1 LRFIAKRG
9 DRYGEIMQIAFYT
22 QNDHLFREID
32 KAFEEDGNYRCI
44 RFTSE
49 LPLIRFLERHD
60 AALVLF
66 DSGRS
71 VAAGRGVLSWRACH
85 FRRDLPV
92 MMIGQSWDTDSII
105 EALDAGVDE
114 IAVGTPSAKEVL
126 ARARRTIA
134 KNGGGTN
141 SDSRISLGEYT
152 IDRSTSA
159 ISINGQHIK
168 LTARELTLAWLL
180 FANAGTLLT
189 REQIARAVW
198 GKEAIIASRSIE
210 QHIYKL
216 RSKLSLGEHS
226 NLQLKTVYSIGY
238 VFDLV
243 RTRPA
248 TVASARIGE
257 AVVAHP
263 F

>member
-1 LRFIAKRG
+1 
-9 DRYGEIMQIAFYT
+9 MQIALYT
-22 QNDHLFREID
+22 QNDQLFREID
-32 KAFEEDGNYRCI
+32 KAFEEDGSYRCI

-66 DSGRS
+66 DAGRS
-71 VAAGRGVLSWRACH
+71 CVAGRGLLSWRACH

-92 MMIGQSWDTDSII
+92 MMIGQSWDSDSII

-114 IAVGTPSAKEVL
+114 IAVNAPCAKEVL

-134 KNGGGTN
+134 KSGRGSN
-141 SDSRISLGEYT
+141 SDSRISLGDYT

-159 ISINGQHIK
+159 ISVNGKQIK

-198 GKEAIIASRSIE
+198 GKEAVIASRSIE

-216 RSKLSLGEHS
+216 RSKLSLDEHS

-243 RTRPA
+243 RPQPA
-248 TVASARIGE
+248 PPPAMRHDHPVALHAAA
-257 AVVAHP
+257 AVHSY
-263 F
+263 

>member
-1 LRFIAKRG
+1 
-9 DRYGEIMQIAFYT
+9 MQIAFYT

-32 KAFEEDGNYRCI
+32 KAFDEDGVYQCV

-66 DSGRS
+66 DAGRTCAS
-71 VAAGRGVLSWRACH
+71 GRGVLSWRACH

-114 IAVGTPSAKEVL
+114 IAVNTPCTKEVL

-134 KNGGGTN
+134 KSGGGAK

-159 ISINGQHIK
+159 ISISGHQIK

-180 FANAGTLLT
+180 FANAGSLLT

-198 GKEAIIASRSIE
+198 GKEAGIASRSIE

-216 RSKLSLGEHS
+216 RSKLSLDEHS

-243 RTRPA
+243 GAQPA
-248 TVASARIGE
+248 PAVAIKLDQPVE
-257 AVVAHP
+257 AHTH
-263 F
+263 